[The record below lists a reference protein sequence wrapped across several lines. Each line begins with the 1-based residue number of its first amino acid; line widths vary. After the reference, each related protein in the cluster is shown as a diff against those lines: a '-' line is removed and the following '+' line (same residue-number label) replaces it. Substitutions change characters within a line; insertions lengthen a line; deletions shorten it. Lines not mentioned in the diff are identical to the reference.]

1 MLDGITHA
9 QIERKR
15 KATVVMA
22 RSSETSSEVVQASQA
37 GQADNLSRSRSG
49 DDTVLI
55 ERRRI
60 ALSALA
66 AGGRWR
72 RMVRW
77 IGLALF
83 SIGALLLAYVFW
95 QAFSRVQKFSNPGYL
110 SSQFNHVAGDDWQ
123 SRLQA
128 VMAVLG
134 TEVLYVFYLLLM
146 GFLASAIAS
155 KGIQFFSASEA
166 IIDEAVVGD
175 IE

>member
-1 MLDGITHA
+1 
-9 QIERKR
+9 
-15 KATVVMA
+15 MA
-22 RSSETSSEVVQASQA
+22 RLSETSSEVVPASQA
-37 GQADNLSRSRSG
+37 GQAENLAESRSG
-49 DDTVLI
+49 DDTVLV

-72 RMVRW
+72 RSVRW

-83 SIGALLLAYVFW
+83 TIGALLLAYVFW
-95 QAFSRVQKFSNPGYL
+95 KAFTRVQQFSDPGYL
-110 SSQFNHVAGDDWQ
+110 NSKFNTVDDAAWQFRIQAIVAT
-123 SRLQA
+123 
-128 VMAVLG
+128 LG
-134 TEVLYVFYLLLM
+134 SEVLYVLYLLLM

-175 IE
+175 IGTEYSPHPINPS